1 MQNLLESCI
10 YLLAIMGIIFT
21 TISFLEMFIQK
32 RINNNSY
39 RIFNKNNEYH
49 IMFTEKGRIRS
60 DIVTD
65 EKREVLWSALQIF
78 SINIIMNFAL
88 CNREKGKDFR
98 RAIFAK
104 EKEIFSLFGQD
115 FKKRKEKEIEEI
127 LKKNPY
133 NDI

>member
-1 MQNLLESCI
+1 MLSTEELKNYVYNEIRTRLGEVSCGNLFFAE
-10 YLLAIMGIIFT
+10 GT
-21 TISFLEMFIQK
+21 D
-32 RINNNSY
+32 NSV
-39 RIFNKNNEYH
+39 FNKNNEYH
-49 IMFTEKGRIRS
+49 ILFTEKGKIRS

-65 EKREVLWSALQIF
+65 EKREVLWNVVEIISA
-78 SINIIMNFAL
+78 NIIINFAI

-98 RAIFAK
+98 RALFAK

-115 FKKRKEKEIEEI
+115 FQKRKDEEIEEI